1 MEKIISLKNTSDINM
16 YLKFDSFLV
25 ESKFSFAS
33 QFVLDVDKII
43 DLTNKLHSINK
54 KIYLRA
60 DKILVEHELDELN
73 YYINVFKIVDGV
85 FFEDFCFVSFFIKN
99 MILTKLI
106 YFPFDSIGDKEDL
119 DAILSTRIDKICVPS
134 SKEYLLDK
142 SDLSCLGYR
151 ILYREVLF
159 NSRRKL
165 LSLYNEVSD
174 VIIDNVEFDI
184 MEKTRSSVQK
194 IVETKNGTIILNDIK
209 YKKLLIKPSFI
220 LVDTLF
226 IDDKVVNQYVD
237 EILEY

>member
-1 MEKIISLKNTSDINM
+1 MEKIISLKNTSDINK
-16 YLKFDSFLV
+16 YLTFDSFLV

-33 QFVLDVDKII
+33 QYVFDINDLISLINII
-43 DLTNKLHSINK
+43 HGFNK

-60 DKILVEHELDELN
+60 DKILVEHELDELSD
-73 YYINVFKIVDGV
+73 YIRIFELVDGV

-99 MILTKLI
+99 MIPTKLV

-119 DAILSTRIDKICVPS
+119 EAILSTRINKICIPF

-142 SDLSCLGYR
+142 IDLSYLGYKV
-151 ILYREVLF
+151 LYREVLF

-165 LSLYNEVSD
+165 LSLYNDVND
-174 VIIDNVEFDI
+174 VIIDNHEYDI

-209 YKKLLIKPSFI
+209 YNKLLIKPSFI
-220 LVDTLF
+220 LIDTLF
-226 IDDKVVNQYVD
+226 IDDKIVDQYID